1 MSLQRKLVIGACVVV
16 LGCGGRER
24 PALDAGTG
32 RDAATVDASVSVDAG
47 RVADAGTTTDAG
59 ETVDAGQPDAGG
71 ALDSGVRDAGVRDSG
86 VRDAGSMDGGSL
98 ADAGAS
104 DAGPPTD
111 GGPCLAL
118 PATGS
123 LVIDGAL
130 GATPSWYRPDDS
142 SACPSAPL
150 DPAELHAV
158 STYVFCG
165 DGGSFRIRLD
175 GIDSATAALTLADPY
190 LVVYAG
196 PSIPTDPLQC
206 LAINDDEP
214 AGAETL
220 SSEITSVTVP
230 AGTALTVA
238 ATSYYS
244 IDSGDGTGTFQLTIT
259 RL

>member
-1 MSLQRKLVIGACVVV
+1 MSLQRKLVLGACVVV
-16 LGCGGRER
+16 LGCSGRAR
-24 PALDAGTG
+24 PALDAGQG
-32 RDAATVDASVSVDAG
+32 RDAAAVDAAVPVDAG
-47 RVADAGTTTDAG
+47 RVADAGTIADAG
-59 ETVDAGQPDAGG
+59 DTLDAGQPDAGG
-71 ALDSGVRDAGVRDSG
+71 ALDSGVRDAGA
-86 VRDAGSMDGGSL
+86 RDAGSMDGGSPS
-98 ADAGAS
+98 DAGAT

-165 DGGSFRIRLD
+165 DGGAFRIRLD
-175 GIDSATAALTLADPY
+175 GIDSPTASLTLADPY

-196 PSIPTDPLQC
+196 PSIPSDPLQC

-220 SSEITSVTVP
+220 SSEITGVTVP
-230 AGTALTVA
+230 AGTTLTVA
-238 ATSYYS
+238 ATSFYS